1 MGRGPR
7 APCRAAANGL
17 WAGLPTSLR
26 ARQRALG
33 RAANEPTG
41 LAANAPC
48 LMAANGAR
56 ALWRAL
62 TGTPTAVCAGRNNG
76 SRAQPPVRSRSA
88 IAPLRARGA
97 RLRVGLSGGEGSQAS
112 LTKNPTMLHDL
123 QQGRACKL
131 ASVVGDLLSGR

>member
-33 RAANEPTG
+33 GAANEPSSM
-41 LAANAPC
+41 AANA
-48 LMAANGAR
+48 LSSMAANGAR

-62 TGTPTAVCAGRNNG
+62 TGTSTAVCVGRNNG
-76 SRAQPPVRSRSA
+76 SRAQPPARFRSA

-97 RLRVGLSGGEGSQAS
+97 RRGGG
-112 LTKNPTMLHDL
+112 
-123 QQGRACKL
+123 
-131 ASVVGDLLSGR
+131 

>member
-7 APCRAAANGL
+7 APCCAAANGL

-33 RAANEPTG
+33 GASNEPSSM
-41 LAANAPC
+41 AANA
-48 LMAANGAR
+48 LSSMAANGAR

-62 TGTPTAVCAGRNNG
+62 TGISTALCVGRNNG
-76 SRAQPPVRSRSA
+76 RRAQPPARFRSA

-97 RLRVGLSGGEGSQAS
+97 RRGGG
-112 LTKNPTMLHDL
+112 
-123 QQGRACKL
+123 
-131 ASVVGDLLSGR
+131 